1 MEAAGTPAP
10 AFQPGSELHT
20 AQTPRLPETG
30 LGGTRG
36 VAPAYTRNLPIY
48 LSFLQLRKVY
58 GTHFLFLTLY
68 L

>member
-36 VAPAYTRNLPIY
+36 VAPA
-48 LSFLQLRKVY
+48 LQEASEVVSGGGALKAGLQIFY
-58 GTHFLFLTLY
+58 NIL
-68 L
+68 